1 MKSLSAWLPQSIAG
15 RLTLWFVF
23 LSILPSL
30 VLLLSILGIA
40 RYDLEKAFN
49 EKLTL
54 LQRTRVLQLETYA
67 QERLREID
75 LVSRTPV
82 VVQALA
88 DLTGSAGGAE
98 IPAARKAN
106 AAALNEK
113 YRPILENLIEPLGY
127 HNMLLMSPQ
136 GEILFRLR
144 PGFDVG
150 QSIKQSPLKG
160 TPLAE
165 SIEKCLGQTP
175 PTISAPEI
183 YPTTGSEENLIFTS
197 QTVLKGDTI
206 VGVVVF
212 QLDPKSI
219 SDMFA
224 VNDGMG
230 TTGEAQAVRRTG
242 NEVRMINAPRS
253 DPDGTHRKKRFTI
266 GGATGVGMQNAVNKD
281 DGDGLGAVV
290 DYRGKD
296 VLAAWGYSPTLDV
309 GVLTK
314 IDSDEAFAG
323 INRLRWIGLGL
334 LALTGLFVVPL
345 AFIVARSFSR
355 PMREAVDVA
364 KLIAEGNLTAQVKST
379 AAGEMGVL
387 LHSIGEMSDHLRN
400 LIKHIQESIVT
411 VMSTTNEIAVVA
423 KQQERTI
430 QEHGSS
436 TVEVAAAVKEIS
448 ATSHELMRTMGD
460 VQKSAVQAGELATA
474 GQGELSGM
482 QHAMQG
488 LAEST
493 ESISSRLS
501 IISER
506 ANNINLAV
514 ITITKVADQTNLLS
528 INAAIEAEKAGE
540 AGRGFLVVAREIRR
554 LADQTAAATLDI
566 ERIVKEM
573 QQSVTAGVMEM
584 DKFNE
589 QVRRGVDDVEQI
601 SGKLNA
607 VIASVQHVLPRF
619 HQVTEGMSAQALG
632 AEQIREAMAQLSEGA
647 AQTSDSIG
655 EFHKATEQLRDA
667 IGGLRVDISK
677 FQT

>member
-1 MKSLSAWLPQSIAG
+1 MKSLAAWLPQSIAG

-23 LSILPSL
+23 IAVLPSL
-30 VLLLSILGIA
+30 VLLLAILGIA
-40 RYDLEKAFN
+40 RFDLEKAFN

-67 QERLREID
+67 HERLREID

-82 VVQALA
+82 VAQALA
-88 DLTGSAGGAE
+88 DYTSSAEGAKV
-98 IPAARKAN
+98 PAADKAN

-113 YRPILENLIEPLGY
+113 YRPIFENLIEPLGY
-127 HNMLLMSPQ
+127 PNMLLMSPQ

-144 PGFDVG
+144 PGFEVG
-150 QSIKQSPLKG
+150 QSSKQAPLKG

-165 SIEKCLGQTP
+165 SIEKCVAQVP

-183 YPTTGSEENLIFTS
+183 YPTTGSEENLVFTS
-197 QTVLKGDTI
+197 QTVLKGDKTI
-206 VGVVVF
+206 GLVIF
-212 QLDPKSI
+212 QLNPKHI
-219 SDMFA
+219 ADMFS

-242 NEVRMINAPRS
+242 NEVRMINTPRS
-253 DPDGTHRKKRFTI
+253 DPDGTQRRKRVTM
-266 GGATGVGMQNAVNKD
+266 GGPTGVAMQKAVNKE
-281 DGDGLGAVV
+281 DGLGTVV

-309 GVLTK
+309 GVVTK

-345 AFIVARSFSR
+345 AFIVARTFSR

-411 VMSTTNEIAVVA
+411 VMSTTNQIAVVA

-589 QVRRGVDDVEQI
+589 QVRRGVDDVRQI
-601 SGKLNA
+601 GGKLNA

-647 AQTSDSIG
+647 TQTSDSIG
-655 EFHKATEQLRDA
+655 EFHKATEQLREA
-667 IGGLRVDISK
+667 IGGLRDDISK